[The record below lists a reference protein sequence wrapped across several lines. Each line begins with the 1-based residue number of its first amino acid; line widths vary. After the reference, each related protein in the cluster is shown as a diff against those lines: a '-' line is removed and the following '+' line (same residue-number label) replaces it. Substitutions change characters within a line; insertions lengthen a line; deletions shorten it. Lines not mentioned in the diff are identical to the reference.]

1 MPAGIALGPL
11 VTPRSASAHNP
22 PFTNVMNAFVKI
34 EPREA
39 QVVVRVPLPVLE
51 PAKFPLSGREL
62 DLPQAGPA
70 IDRALADL
78 ARQITIAED
87 GRPLVPSGATGRL
100 TLPSDRSFERY
111 EDAVAHVAQPVAPG
125 TTIYVDQGYFD
136 AHLTYAIASPSS
148 RFTIRTT
155 VAPEL
160 KDYLKLTIRYLP
172 LGEEGRAML
181 ITSRSGRVALNPTW
195 FQAAAGFVLLGV
207 GHILSGVD
215 HLLFLLC

>member
-22 PFTNVMNAFVKI
+22 PFTNVRNGLFKI

-78 ARQITIAED
+78 ARQITIAEN
-87 GRPLVPSGATGRL
+87 GRPLVPSSATGRL

-111 EDAVAHVAQPVAPG
+111 DDAIGHVLRPVALG
-125 TTIYVDQGYFD
+125 TTLYADQAYFD
-136 AHLTYAIASPSS
+136 AHLTYAITSPKSQ
-148 RFTIRTT
+148 FTIQTA

-160 KDYLKLTIRYLP
+160 KDYLKLAIRYLR
-172 LGEEGRAML
+172 LSAEGRAMV
-181 ITSRSGRVALNPTW
+181 ITSRSADLALNSRR
-195 FQAAAGFVLLGV
+195 FHSASAFVAPLV
-207 GHILSGVD
+207 
-215 HLLFLLC
+215 CAT